1 VKTYQKLFAII
12 HSQTK
17 TKFKK
22 FSDPSYLLD
31 NFFFT
36 NQNLVLALSKNGFE
50 RFRKIDSPISKSP
63 ALQGDSERFDR
74 EQRLKIDLP

>member
-12 HSQTK
+12 NSRTQ

-22 FSDPSYLLD
+22 FFDLSYLLD
-31 NFFFT
+31 NFFST
-36 NQNLVLALSKNGFE
+36 NQYLVSVLSKNGFE

-63 ALQGDSERFDR
+63 ALPADSERFDR
-74 EQRLKIDLP
+74 AQRLK